1 VKARGEEKKR
11 EENKEGTKKQKGGV
25 IANLEVGI
33 NIVLCHYCI
42 VTMCKCTPQHK
53 C

>member
-11 EENKEGTKKQKGGV
+11 EENKERTKKQKNGV
-25 IANLEVGI
+25 IATLKVGI
-33 NIVLCHYCI
+33 NIVLCHYFI
-42 VTMCKCTPQHK
+42 VTMCECTPQHK